1 MGTPADR
8 LSRWEDV
15 LAWVMVRHALSL
27 PLLAALGCSSISPN
41 PDEAGVTTDPSD
53 SADGNTSMSEETGAM
68 DESTSASDSVGESE
82 SESGFKLDV
91 APQQDLPMPE
101 CWMTWLTEEEAN
113 AAAQPDCSFGPFDP
127 GFPVDYYEV
136 CVELPP
142 DGDCASICPPNA
154 LCEGM
159 EVCYGLGWL
168 QMCGPYESVDSCC
181 LLLATSAPVTTD

>member
-1 MGTPADR
+1 MRP
-8 LSRWEDV
+8 
-15 LAWVMVRHALSL
+15 LAIAL
-27 PLLAALGCSSISPN
+27 PLLVALGCSSSSPN

-53 SADGNTSMSEETGAM
+53 GADVDSNTSMSQETGAM
-68 DESTSASDSVGESE
+68 DESTSASESE
-82 SESGFKLDV
+82 SDSGFKLDV
-91 APQQDLPMPE
+91 APLQDVAVPE
-101 CWMTWLTEEEAN
+101 CWSTYLTGEEAN
-113 AAAQPDCSFGPFDP
+113 AAAAPDCSFGPFDP